1 MNKKNY
7 DEFSYPEIYL
17 QSFELSK
24 LVIKSTTL
32 FPKPTRYV
40 LGHKLEDKTL
50 NFLLLLNKIVGPSG
64 VSFTIENERQDILKE
79 LSNSL
84 DEFRI
89 LLRMAR
95 EVGAYS
101 GGQYFELNNRTQS
114 IGKQI
119 GGMLRACKTK

>member
-1 MNKKNY
+1 MNKKTY

-24 LVIKSTTL
+24 MVIKSTTL

-40 LGHKLEDKTL
+40 LGHKLEEKTL

-64 VSFTIENERQDILKE
+64 VAFTIEKQSILKE

-95 EVGAYS
+95 EIGAYS

-119 GGMLRACKTK
+119 GGMLKACKSQ

>member
-1 MNKKNY
+1 MSKTIAEYK
-7 DEFSYPEIYL
+7 YPEIYL

-24 LVIKSTTL
+24 LIIKSISL

-40 LGHKLEDKTL
+40 LGHKLEERSL
-50 NFLLLLNKIVGPSG
+50 NFLLQLNKIVGPSG
-64 VSFTIENERQDILKE
+64 IKTQNSEYREKILKE
-79 LSNSL
+79 LSLSL

-95 EVGAYS
+95 EIGAYS
-101 GGQYFELNNRTQS
+101 AGQYFEFNEKAQS

-119 GGMLRACKTK
+119 GGMIKSCKTN

>member
-1 MNKKNY
+1 MTKRAY
-7 DEFSYPEIYL
+7 DEFNYPEIYL

-24 LVIKSTTL
+24 QVIKSVSL

-40 LGHKLEDKTL
+40 LGHKLEEKTL
-50 NFLLLLNKIVGPSG
+50 GFLLLLNKVVGPSG
-64 VSFTIENERQDILKE
+64 VTMTLENEKQVILKE
-79 LSNSL
+79 LSTSL

-101 GGQYFELNNRTQS
+101 GGQYFELNNKTQS

-119 GGMLRACKTK
+119 GGMLKTYRIK